1 MNKNEN
7 SWPEDRIVPPIDQSI
22 DLSEPYKNVENRYYS
37 RFFHKQDDSQDQIVL
52 IHTNRICLVSL
63 APNHPVIK
71 EKKVIKNLNFQVSQ
85 NCDRL
90 KNKVTGKG
98 KKGGQGLDE
107 KSILCFLE
115 CESGETFTIRSC
127 VKGKLIAINQKVV
140 ENPNLILE
148 KSAGE
153 AHLAIILTKIP
164 DGITDLKSRL
174 LTEEDYFTKCQDK
187 MTNQLDNTQ

>member
-1 MNKNEN
+1 M
-7 SWPEDRIVPPIDQSI
+7 VPPIEKSI
-22 DLSEPYKNVENRYYS
+22 DLSVPYKKVEDRYYS
-37 RFFHKQDDSQDQIVL
+37 RYYSANQDDEEGHQVISV
-52 IHTNRICLVSL
+52 HTNRICLVSL
-63 APNHPVIK
+63 AANHPIVK
-71 EKKVIKNLNFQVSQ
+71 KQKVIKRLNFQVSQ

-107 KSILCFLE
+107 KSILCFIE
-115 CESGETFTIRSC
+115 CESGENFTIRSC
-127 VKGKLIAINQKVV
+127 VKGKLVGINQKVV
-140 ENPNLILE
+140 ENPGLILE

-174 LTEEDYFTKCQDK
+174 LTEE
-187 MTNQLDNTQ
+187 

>member
-1 MNKNEN
+1 M
-7 SWPEDRIVPPIDQSI
+7 
-22 DLSEPYKNVENRYYS
+22 
-37 RFFHKQDDSQDQIVL
+37 
-52 IHTNRICLVSL
+52 SL

-107 KSILCFLE
+107 KSILCFIE
-115 CESGETFTIRSC
+115 CESGEIFTIRSC
-127 VKGKLIAINQKVV
+127 VKGKLVGINQKVV
-140 ENPNLILE
+140 ENPGLILE

-174 LTEEDYFTKCQDK
+174 LTEEDYLSQCQEK
-187 MTNQLDNTQ
+187 TINPTYVKYF